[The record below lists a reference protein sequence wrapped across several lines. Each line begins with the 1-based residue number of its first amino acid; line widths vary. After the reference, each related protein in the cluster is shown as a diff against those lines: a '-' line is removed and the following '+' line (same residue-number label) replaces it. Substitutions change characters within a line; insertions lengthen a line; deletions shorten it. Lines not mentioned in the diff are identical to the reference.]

1 MSNFSIATEA
11 EKQQNDI
18 CNVLRK
24 IYHLSL
30 SISGTDF
37 HIPATGLHLKI
48 PSNSYMAWLAK
59 STLSNFKVVAKIGLL
74 VQIKDIK

>member
-1 MSNFSIATEA
+1 MSNFSIAIEA

-30 SISGTDF
+30 SVRGTDF
-37 HIPATGLHLKI
+37 HISATGLHLKI

-59 STLSNFKVVAKIGLL
+59 STLSNFKIVAKTGLL

>member
-24 IYHLSL
+24 ICHLSL
-30 SISGTDF
+30 SVRGTDL
-37 HIPATGLHLKI
+37 HISATGLHLKI

-59 STLSNFKVVAKIGLL
+59 STLSNFKIVAKTGLL